1 MSSATRELR
10 SPDSKKISQEFSQI
24 SWQNICAKKTFDCDC
39 TKLEFR
45 NQDINKES
53 TIKRERR
60 LQLSVFDCDILASHL
75 FKTFSTIYKRLY
87 FVLHTFWERR

>member
-39 TKLEFR
+39 TNLEFR
-45 NQDINKES
+45 NQDITKES
-53 TIKRERR
+53 TIKQAQK
-60 LQLSVFDCDILASHL
+60 LQWSLFEFDILATHMI
-75 FKTFSTIYKRLY
+75 KTI
-87 FVLHTFWERR
+87 